1 MLEKKL
7 STFYYVVMKDELLF
21 KIGQSIRYLRLKKDY
36 SQEELSFKS
45 DLSTNAL
52 SAIERGNY
60 NIRIKTLYRIADALD
75 VKIED
80 ILNCQF

>member
-1 MLEKKL
+1 
-7 STFYYVVMKDELLF
+7 MKDELLF

-36 SQEELSFKS
+36 SQEELGFRA

-60 NIRIKTLYRIADALD
+60 NIRIKTLYKIAEALN
-75 VKIED
+75 VNIED
-80 ILNCQF
+80 ILNCKF

>member
-1 MLEKKL
+1 MEENL

-21 KIGQSIRYLRLKKDY
+21 KIGQSIRYLRLKKDF

-45 DLSTNAL
+45 ELSTNAL

-60 NIRIKTLYRIADALD
+60 NIRIKTLYRIADALE
-75 VKIED
+75 VKVED
-80 ILNCQF
+80 ILNCKF